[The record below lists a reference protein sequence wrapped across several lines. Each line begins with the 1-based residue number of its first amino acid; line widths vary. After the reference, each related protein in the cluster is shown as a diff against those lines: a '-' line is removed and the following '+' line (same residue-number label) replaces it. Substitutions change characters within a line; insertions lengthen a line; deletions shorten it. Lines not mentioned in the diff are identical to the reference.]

1 LTEIHPDFNKYDN
14 QEANHEAGYDSMIT
28 AKLVISLSANLDRED
43 RIKRQK
49 AANWLRSKILNEP
62 YFDVDESATTVTN
75 DLPVLMPSWED
86 EFWKLY
92 INKLRVF
99 GTQESVCTLTSPEE
113 EELEPEIEIIW

>member
-1 LTEIHPDFNKYDN
+1 LTEVHPDFDKYDS

-28 AKLVISLSANLDRED
+28 ARLVITLSAHLDRED

-86 EFWKLY
+86 EFWEKY

-99 GTQESVCTLTSPEE
+99 GTQESVCTLMSLKDEG
-113 EELEPEIEIIW
+113 LEPEIEIIW